1 MLPMREKSAPLFREM
16 LEESGVW
23 CNLDVPIPLNQSPIV
38 HVMLDLLGAVN
49 EDMPREHVVR
59 LLSSPYIRFQYG
71 QEQKGR
77 LSGGMV
83 SSYGEQAGVIGGV
96 AQWKEKLD
104 LLRKSIEDD
113 ASSPEVPAEK
123 AKQLGEKALR
133 VASVTDGLMEL
144 FVLLGSIKG
153 TMTVQE
159 RVSRLKPVL
168 KRLETDRHLAHED
181 ERIYNKEARSLAAF
195 FGVLDTMISSETFN
209 PVGKETLGSFVARVK
224 VMCSNSKHYVEP
236 TYDNAVLVTGLRAAT
251 LTRHEHVFIVGMVE
265 GDLPFLGAGNPFIDD
280 ADIGRM
286 GLLSKWDILR
296 QERLYFLSALETAEK
311 SVGLSCHR
319 SNDGS
324 KVVSSSFYDEAVRT
338 LSPPAFAEVDV
349 HASQISEQKALG
361 EAIAGKRPLEGV
373 SLSIRVPADE
383 LLRRINVEAFHRVD
397 EYDSPFDGVL
407 NDERIVEELGRTLG
421 PAKVFSPTQIESYA
435 SCPFRFFLNSVLRIE
450 PRPELELEITGKD
463 QGTFVHEVAFRLY
476 GQLRSSGMRMDRR
489 EPGRHREPGPGYREG

>member
-1 MLPMREKSAPLFREM
+1 M
-16 LEESGVW
+16 
-23 CNLDVPIPLNQSPIV
+23 
-38 HVMLDLLGAVN
+38 
-49 EDMPREHVVR
+49 
-59 LLSSPYIRFQYG
+59 
-71 QEQKGR
+71 
-77 LSGGMV
+77 
-83 SSYGEQAGVIGGV
+83 
-96 AQWKEKLD
+96 
-104 LLRKSIEDD
+104 
-113 ASSPEVPAEK
+113 
-123 AKQLGEKALR
+123 
-133 VASVTDGLMEL
+133 
-144 FVLLGSIKG
+144 
-153 TMTVQE
+153 
-159 RVSRLKPVL
+159 
-168 KRLETDRHLAHED
+168 
-181 ERIYNKEARSLAAF
+181 
-195 FGVLDTMISSETFN
+195 
-209 PVGKETLGSFVARVK
+209 GKETLVSFVARVK

-280 ADIGRM
+280 ADVRRM

-296 QERLYFLSALETAEK
+296 QERLYFLSALETAGK

-349 HASQISEQKALG
+349 HASQVSEQKALG
-361 EAIAGKRPLEGV
+361 EAIAGKRPVDGV

-421 PAKVFSPTQIESYA
+421 PAKVFSPTMIESYA

-476 GQLRSSGMRMDRR
+476 GQLRSSGMRMDPENLDAIENLARAIAKDELATMKFSGPAWDAFQAR
-489 EPGRHREPGPGYREG
+489 MAGSAHRKGLLRAFLEYEAANPTRVRSKPFRAVVR